1 MSTVAGIIL
10 AIKIKQIQTSPLHVL
25 ISSWYIHA
33 GTVVMATVLYS
44 RLPCY

>member
-1 MSTVAGIIL
+1 MSTVAGIVL

-33 GTVVMATVLYS
+33 GTVAMVTILYS
-44 RLPCY
+44 RLPRY